1 MTEEHPDENGED
13 EVTLRRRE
21 DGSVELRVNGVFVM
35 DDVETSSERL
45 LARAVVDLGASEVL
59 VGGLGLGF
67 TARELL
73 SAPSVQ
79 RVVVAELHGEI
90 VGWMRDGTLPGA
102 ELLDD
107 PRLQVVVGDVR
118 DVVSTQPEAS
128 LDAIVL
134 DVDNG
139 PDFLV
144 HDQNAAVYEPDFAD
158 VCASRLR
165 PGGHLSIWSMADS
178 ADVRAV
184 LEERFE
190 QVGATAVPVDLQGR
204 DETYWV
210 LTGSAPRRA
219 G

>member
-1 MTEEHPDENGED
+1 MSEPAGTD
-13 EVTLRRRE
+13 EVTLRRRP

-73 SAPSVQ
+73 AAPSVQ
-79 RVVVAELHGEI
+79 RVVVAELHPEI

-102 ELLDD
+102 DLLGD
-107 PRLQVVVGDVR
+107 PRLDVVVGDVR
-118 DVVSTQPEAS
+118 DVVAAQPAAS

-144 HDQNAAVYEPDFAD
+144 HDENAAVYEPGFVD
-158 VCASRLR
+158 VCARRLR
-165 PGGHLSIWSMADS
+165 PAGHLSIWSMADS

-184 LEERFE
+184 LASRF
-190 QVGATAVPVDLQGR
+190 ATVTATPVPVDLQGR

-210 LTGSAPRRA
+210 LTGSSPR
-219 G
+219 

>member
-1 MTEEHPDENGED
+1 MSEGSGRAD
-13 EVTLRRRE
+13 EVTVRRRE

-73 SAPSVQ
+73 TAPSVQ

-90 VGWMRDGTLPGA
+90 VAWMRDGTLPGA
-102 ELLDD
+102 DLLTD

-118 DVVSTQPEAS
+118 DVVAAQPEAS

-144 HDQNAAVYEPDFAD
+144 HDQNAAVYEPVFAD

-165 PGGHLSIWSMADS
+165 ADGHLSIWSMADS
-178 ADVRAV
+178 ADVRA
-184 LEERFE
+184 LLDDRFE
-190 QVGATAVPVDLQGR
+190 QVTAASVPVDLQGR

-210 LTGSAPRRA
+210 LTGSRPRLA

>member
-1 MTEEHPDENGED
+1 MSDD
-13 EVTLRRRE
+13 VTLRRRP

-73 SAPSVQ
+73 AAPSVQ

-90 VGWMRDGTLPGA
+90 VAWMRDGTVPGA
-102 ELLDD
+102 DLLAD
-107 PRLQVVVGDVR
+107 PRLDIVVDDVR
-118 DVVSTQPEAS
+118 AVVAAQPPAS

-144 HDQNAAVYEPDFAD
+144 HDENAAVYERGFVD
-158 VCASRLR
+158 VCADRLR
-165 PGGHLSIWSMADS
+165 PDGHLAIWSMADS
-178 ADVRAV
+178 AAVRAV
-184 LEERFE
+184 LAERFAA
-190 QVGATAVPVDLQGR
+190 VTATAVPVDLQGR

-210 LTGSAPRRA
+210 LAGSDPR
-219 G
+219 